1 MIFVTVVVIV
11 LILLSLPL
19 VYSFKRLFTH
29 NLDAPYVPLSRRGR
43 KAIAQ
48 YLRDKIQEDQIVV
61 DLGSGDG
68 ALLGALYRQQPQAK
82 YVGVE
87 ISWFPWLVSQIFYV
101 RHTGLRLQLRRGNLF
116 DQDIASADLVIC
128 YLLGTML
135 SAVYEKFQKESRPGA
150 QLITIGFAVPDIQP
164 DEIIK
169 TPSQKNFSL
178 FSLDVSLYIYAN
190 KALKE

>member
-1 MIFVTVVVIV
+1 MHELVQIIFVTVVVIV

-43 KAIAQ
+43 KVISQ
-48 YLRDKIQEDQIVV
+48 YLRDKIQEGQIVV

-68 ALLGALYRQQPQAK
+68 ALLGSLYRQEPQAK

-87 ISWFPWLVSQIFYV
+87 ISCFPWLLSRVFHV
-101 RHTGLRLQLRRGNLF
+101 RQVGAHLQFHRGNLF
-116 DQDIASADLVIC
+116 DQDISQADFIVC

-135 SAVYEKFQKESRPGA
+135 SAVYEKFQVEAKPGA
-150 QLITIGFAVPDIQP
+150 RLITIGFAVPDIPP
-164 DEIIK
+164 DEVIK
-169 TPSQKNFSL
+169 IPSQKI
-178 FSLDVSLYIYAN
+178 FSLDVSLYVY
-190 KALKE
+190 KR